1 MSPREVIIFCSTSGL
16 TANVN
21 FFLPMLYS
29 VNDIIN
35 KFDDVRLEAK
45 AKIAFL
51 SFHKIYK

>member
-1 MSPREVIIFCSTSGL
+1 
-16 TANVN
+16 
-21 FFLPMLYS
+21 MLYS